1 MLYAPRRSL
10 SGAPLSVS
18 PWQSPL
24 LHIAGIII
32 LCLCPAKRYTP
43 DHEVITF
50 DDNRGVG
57 TVSITDYAQKSL
69 GDVVFVELPQ
79 AGTTI
84 EQGGESLVGIPP
96 IKVVPVPFYEESNRG
111 DKQNLLAQWRASKRP
126 RISFVSATKKN
137 LIVPF

>member
-18 PWQSPL
+18 PRQSPL
-24 LHIAGIII
+24 LHIRPEQSFYA
-32 LCLCPAKRYTP
+32 CAPAKRYTP

-50 DDNRGVG
+50 DDERGAG

-84 EQGGESLVGIPP
+84 EQGGESLVGFPP
-96 IKVVPVPFYEESNRG
+96 KTVVPRP
-111 DKQNLLAQWRASKRP
+111 NLP
-126 RISFVSATKKN
+126 RI
-137 LIVPF
+137 